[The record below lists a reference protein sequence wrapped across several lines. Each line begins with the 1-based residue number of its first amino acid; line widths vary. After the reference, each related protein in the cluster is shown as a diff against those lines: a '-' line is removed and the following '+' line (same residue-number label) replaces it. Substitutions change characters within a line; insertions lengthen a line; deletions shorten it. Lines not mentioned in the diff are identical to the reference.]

1 MCKRVCSGVSRALW
15 PPWTVAHQ
23 APLSLGYSRQEC
35 RSGLPFSSPGDLLD
49 PGTKHPSLASPALQT
64 DSLPLSYLG
73 NQKQLYANWQKEKKK
88 LIFFFND
95 ISFGISW
102 WLLNWQVSTWQE
114 SRRCGF
120 WSQLGVFQQCGLE
133 KVLRPLRAWLLM
145 DKKGT
150 TFQDSDGY
158 GCSHL
163 SQNCCDYYYFYL
175 QKLDSLKSHA
185 AAAAKSLQL
194 CQTLCDPTDSNPPA
208 SPVPGILQ
216 ARTLEWVQHMQSLI
230 FQKVLYSYYCSKCN
244 IW

>member
-1 MCKRVCSGVSRALW
+1 MDCHFLLQGIFWTQGLNIHLLHLRHCRQILYHWATWETKSNYTPTDKR
-15 PPWTVAHQ
+15 
-23 APLSLGYSRQEC
+23 
-35 RSGLPFSSPGDLLD
+35 
-49 PGTKHPSLASPALQT
+49 K
-64 DSLPLSYLG
+64 
-73 NQKQLYANWQKEKKK
+73 KKK